1 MAARFSRLSTL
12 LYAGYSAALANT
24 LLMNFDPGSLLLARP
39 FLGDPN
45 FERTV
50 VLLCRHD
57 ADDGAFGL
65 VMNRPTD
72 LTLADVLPFYEGPP
86 LPLSVGGPVQHNTLH
101 YIHRL
106 PDLPESIPLAA
117 PTAADAGVFWGGDY
131 EILTSWL
138 HDGRISA
145 NDIRFFVG
153 YSGWSAGQ
161 LEGEIEQD
169 TWVVRRAAA
178 QKVFTFEAEELW
190 RGVLLEMGGRYRVLA
205 NYPID
210 PSLN

>member
-1 MAARFSRLSTL
+1 MT
-12 LYAGYSAALANT
+12 
-24 LLMNFDPGSLLLARP
+24 PGTLLLAKP

-65 VMNRPTD
+65 VLNRLTE
-72 LTLADVLPFYEGPP
+72 LTLPDVLPGYAGPA
-86 LPLSVGGPVQHNTLH
+86 LPLGVGGPVQHNTLH
-101 YIHRL
+101 YLHRVA
-106 PDLPESIPLAA
+106 DLPAA
-117 PTAADAGVFWGGDY
+117 IALSPDGAPAGEAVYWGGDY
-131 EILTSWL
+131 ETLLEWL
-138 HDGRISA
+138 QIGRA
-145 NDIRFFVG
+145 DPDDVRFFVG
-153 YSGWSAGQ
+153 YSGWSGGQ
-161 LEGEIEQD
+161 LEGEIAGD
-169 TWVVRRAAA
+169 TWVVRPDGAE
-178 QKVFTFEAEELW
+178 KIFTFAPQELW

>member
-1 MAARFSRLSTL
+1 MMLE
-12 LYAGYSAALANT
+12 
-24 LLMNFDPGSLLLARP
+24 PGSLLLARP

-57 ADDGAFGL
+57 ATEGAFGL
-65 VMNRPTD
+65 VINRPTT
-72 LTLADVLPFYEGPP
+72 LTLADVLPFYEGPA

-106 PDLPESIPLAA
+106 ADLPEAIPLAVPA
-117 PTAADAGVFWGGDY
+117 AAADPAAERGVFWGGDY

-138 HDGRISA
+138 HDGRIST

-153 YSGWSAGQ
+153 YSGWSPGQ
-161 LEGEIEQD
+161 LEGEIAAD
-169 TWVVRRAAA
+169 TWVVRSAAA
-178 QKVFTFEAEELW
+178 QKVFTFEPEELW